1 MPLIQPTLRF
11 ARVGSFSD
19 VVPPSNMP
27 ARPALLS
34 RSSSASSETLP
45 GELDSDT
52 IVVGGPPPVNPLPT
66 PSDTT
71 ADSLSECGRILNLKN
86 VPQGH
91 GKRVTKFGEKFGHS
105 QDCLLE
111 RMDGNNARSV
121 SGETLV
127 TSTSQSSLLQ
137 EGIAV
142 LNIPWNMSSIF
153 KSGSRTQLVIQETK
167 TMSVESL
174 QLSANDGER
183 AAKVAAKKARMEENA
198 KLREARIKA
207 ADEKATRRSKR
218 ASMMDRAGEM
228 VSDLAAS
235 VLGKRPRDA
244 LELSKDR
251 LNNLKKRA
259 SLRPRN
265 MIEPVSATTPAFEG
279 PLAKRRRLSDGDLGK
294 LTSKSDSFAIPRK
307 PLPIRKEK
315 KWLRSGLYTGQTR
328 DFDGRL
334 SESKNKRNHDA
345 KEIAPIR
352 ENKVLPLPM
361 FAGDRLLKQGRGFK
375 LPFDV
380 FSPLPPGQPKPDEW
394 KKTNKNVFI
403 GDAAQFWRTTKLQ
416 EHSTCIC
423 QPETGCDSDCMNRFM
438 FYECDD
444 SNCRLTEEQCGNR
457 SFEGLKQR
465 AKKGGKYNVGVEVI
479 KTFDRGYGVRSNRTF
494 EPNQI
499 IVEYTGEIIT
509 QEEADDRMNNIY
521 KDNEVCSSP
530 YSMSSRRLL
539 TTFIVLLPHAL
550 RSEHDHRRNTWFHC
564 PLRQSFLRA

>member
-1 MPLIQPTLRF
+1 
-11 ARVGSFSD
+11 
-19 VVPPSNMP
+19 MP
-27 ARPALLS
+27 AQPATLS

-45 GELDSDT
+45 GEPDGDT
-52 IVVGGPPPVNPLPT
+52 IVVGGAPANPLPT

-86 VPQGH
+86 VPQAH
-91 GKRVTKFGEKFGHS
+91 GKRVSKFTEDVEHS
-105 QDCLLE
+105 RNSLFQGTN
-111 RMDGNNARSV
+111 GNSTRSV

-137 EGIAV
+137 DGIAA

-153 KSGSRTQLVIQETK
+153 GNDSQAQLVTQEDK
-167 TMSVESL
+167 MISMEST
-174 QLSANDGER
+174 QLSAYEEDR
-183 AAKVAAKKARMEENA
+183 AAKAAAKKAKMEENA
-198 KLREARIKA
+198 KLREAKFRA
-207 ADEKATRRSKR
+207 AEEKATRRSKR
-218 ASMMDRAGEM
+218 ASMMERAGEM

-235 VLGKRPRDA
+235 VLGKRSRDA
-244 LELSKDR
+244 LEVGMDR
-251 LNNLKKRA
+251 LNDLKKRA
-259 SLRPRN
+259 SLRPRS
-265 MIEPVSATTPAFEG
+265 MVEPVSATTPTFEG
-279 PLAKRRRLSDGDLGK
+279 PMAKRRRLSDGDLGK
-294 LTSKSDSFAIPRK
+294 STLQSDSFTVPKK
-307 PLPIRKEK
+307 PLPVRREK

-328 DFDGRL
+328 HFDGRL
-334 SESKNKRNHDA
+334 TESKNKRKHDTN
-345 KEIAPIR
+345 EIIPIR

-361 FAGDRLLKQGRGFK
+361 FAGDRLLKQGRDFK

-457 SFEGLKQR
+457 SFEGLRQR
-465 AKKGGKYNVGVEVI
+465 VKKGGKYNVGVEVI

-509 QEEADDRMNNIY
+509 QEEAESRMNTVY
-521 KDNEVCSSP
+521 QENEVC
-530 YSMSSRRLL
+530 
-539 TTFIVLLPHAL
+539 
-550 RSEHDHRRNTWFHC
+550 
-564 PLRQSFLRA
+564 

>member
-1 MPLIQPTLRF
+1 MPLTQSTLRF
-11 ARVGSFSD
+11 APVALLPDLATSSTI
-19 VVPPSNMP
+19 PPQP
-27 ARPALLS
+27 AKLS
-34 RSSSASSETLP
+34 RSSTASSETLP
-45 GELDSDT
+45 GEPDGDT
-52 IVVGGPPPVNPLPT
+52 IVVGGPLQVNPLPT

-71 ADSLSECGRILNLKN
+71 ADSLSECGRVLNLKI

-91 GKRVTKFGEKFGHS
+91 GKRVTKIGETVEHS

-111 RMDGNNARSV
+111 GKNDSNTRSV

-137 EGIAV
+137 DGIVA
-142 LNIPWNMSSIF
+142 LDLSWNMGSIF
-153 KSGSRTQLVIQETK
+153 RNSSQEQLIGQEDSMISTESR
-167 TMSVESL
+167 
-174 QLSANDGER
+174 QLSGQDEER
-183 AAKVAAKKARMEENA
+183 AAKAAAKKAKMEENA
-198 KLREARIKA
+198 KLREAKIKA

-218 ASMMDRAGEM
+218 ASVMDRAGVM

-235 VLGKRPRDA
+235 VLGKRSRDA
-244 LELSKDR
+244 LELGKGR
-251 LNNLKKRA
+251 LNDLKKRA
-259 SLRPRN
+259 SLRPRS
-265 MIEPVSATTPAFEG
+265 MIEPISTKTPAFEG
-279 PLAKRRRLSDGDLGK
+279 PVAKRRRVSESALD
-294 LTSKSDSFAIPRK
+294 KSTGQSNVFSVPRK
-307 PLPIRKEK
+307 PLPVRKEK
-315 KWLRSGLYTGQTR
+315 KWLRSGLYIGQTR

-334 SESKNKRNHDA
+334 TESKNKRKNDA
-345 KEIAPIR
+345 KEVLAVR

-361 FAGDRLLKQGRGFK
+361 FAGERLLKQGRDFK

-423 QPETGCDSDCMNRFM
+423 QPESGCDSDCMNRFM

-457 SFEGLKQR
+457 SFEALRQR
-465 AKKGGKYNVGVEVI
+465 VKKGGKYNVGVEVI

-509 QEEADDRMNNIY
+509 QEEADSRMNEIY
-521 KDNEVCSSP
+521 KDNEVCSE
-530 YSMSSRRLL
+530 L
-539 TTFIVLLPHAL
+539 
-550 RSEHDHRRNTWFHC
+550 
-564 PLRQSFLRA
+564 